1 MGVPHHIGFSCRRAL
16 LPHFRRH
23 AAGKEGEKKEE
34 VGKGKQQIIESKR
47 RLFRVKHKTDQD
59 VTSVRVAGD
68 DRENAHRI
76 QEEQTRQVGAPCALV
91 CCSAWSHAW

>member
-1 MGVPHHIGFSCRRAL
+1 VSGPKP
-16 LPHFRRH
+16 LPHAA

-47 RLFRVKHKTDQD
+47 RLFRVKHKTDTD
-59 VTSVRVAGD
+59 VTSVRVGGD

-76 QEEQTRQVGAPCALV
+76 QEEHTRQVRGRHAPCKLLCALHHDG
-91 CCSAWSHAW
+91 CAPHLHLS